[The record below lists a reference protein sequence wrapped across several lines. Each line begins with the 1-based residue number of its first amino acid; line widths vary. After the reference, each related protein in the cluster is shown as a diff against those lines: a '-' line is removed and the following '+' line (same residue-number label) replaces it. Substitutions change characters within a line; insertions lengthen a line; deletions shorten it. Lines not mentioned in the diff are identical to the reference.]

1 MYRALSSSNLADQ
14 TRLVRIAMEL
24 MCTTTPAAT
33 SANAS
38 CQLGIKLTENGNDKG
53 RTNVKA
59 YKNGINLVRGNISKR
74 KSKNEKGLSFFV

>member
-1 MYRALSSSNLADQ
+1 M
-14 TRLVRIAMEL
+14 
-24 MCTTTPAAT
+24 TPVAT